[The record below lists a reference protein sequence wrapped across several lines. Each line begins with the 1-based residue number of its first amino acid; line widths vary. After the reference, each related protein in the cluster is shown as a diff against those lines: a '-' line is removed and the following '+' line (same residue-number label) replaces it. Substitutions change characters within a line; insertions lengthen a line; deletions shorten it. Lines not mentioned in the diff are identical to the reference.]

1 MLQAAADRGRIV
13 IAGATAAWP
22 DPGPTIPLSLD
33 VLLRREISVVG
44 SYETGVAVSHPYWP
58 WARSRNHATL
68 IDLIRR
74 GELDVRPLIS
84 HVVPYADAPA
94 IYDMLAAG
102 GEGWLSVA
110 FTWTD

>member
-1 MLQAAADRGRIV
+1 M
-13 IAGATAAWP
+13 
-22 DPGPTIPLSLD
+22 
-33 VLLRREISVVG
+33 
-44 SYETGVAVSHPYWP
+44 
-58 WARSRNHATL
+58 

-84 HVVPYADAPA
+84 HVVPYRDAPA

-110 FTWTD
+110 FTWTE

>member
-1 MLQAAADRGRIV
+1 MRYASGISV
-13 IAGATAAWP
+13 AGATGAWP
-22 DPGPTIPLSLD
+22 DPGPAIPLSLD

-58 WARSRNHATL
+58 WTRSRNHATL

-74 GELDVRPLIS
+74 GELDVRPLMTHI
-84 HVVPYADAPA
+84 VTYRDAPA

-102 GEGWLSVA
+102 GEGRLSVA